1 MQNYAYWNVFL
12 YTKIFLQ
19 LDVQKTTLW
28 SSQTSNI
35 ADLKFKDEVKCL
47 FASKLKE
54 E

>member
-12 YTKIFLQ
+12 YTGIIPW
-19 LDVQKTTLW
+19 LDVQKATLW

-35 ADLKFKDEVKCL
+35 VDLKFKDEVKCL
-47 FASKLKE
+47 FASEFKE